1 VTLTKPEPLPP
12 IELQNAK
19 NWDAVISAMEGVAQ
33 IQGGTAYKIGHDA
46 PYRIAAKTGT
56 AQVAG
61 MSQDEAKARAM
72 ESIPLH
78 LRDHALF
85 IAFAPADNPQIAVG
99 VLAEHGGH
107 GASVAAPIARKVMDM
122 YLLGEVRYRDG
133 TEPVP
138 AAVATPAPGTV
149 DVEDDVNDA
158 R

>member
-1 VTLTKPEPLPP
+1 
-12 IELQNAK
+12 
-19 NWDAVISAMEGVAQ
+19 
-33 IQGGTAYKIGHDA
+33 
-46 PYRIAAKTGT
+46 
-56 AQVAG
+56 
-61 MSQDEAKARAM
+61 M

-85 IAFAPADNPQIAVG
+85 IAFAPADNPQIAIG

-138 AAVATPAPGTV
+138 AAVAKPAPGAV
-149 DVEDDVNDA
+149 EVEDDVNDA